1 MKFTWATLISLI
13 LTLSC
18 AALWI
23 SGYVNEELNDAALN
37 MLVIFF
43 FGMLGV
49 TLLTTIK
56 DGMKD
61 SENK

>member
-1 MKFTWATLISLI
+1 MKFTYATLMSLI

-23 SGYVNEELNDAALN
+23 CGYVTEELDPQALN
-37 MLVIFF
+37 MLVLFF

-49 TLLTTIK
+49 TLLTMIE
-56 DGMKD
+56 D
-61 SENK
+61 SMNDAENK

>member
-1 MKFTWATLISLI
+1 MKFTWATLMSLI

-23 SGYVNEELNDAALN
+23 CGYVTEELNDAALN

-49 TLLTTIK
+49 TLLTTIE

-61 SENK
+61 AENK

>member
-1 MKFTWATLISLI
+1 MKFTYATLMSLI

-23 SGYVNEELNDAALN
+23 CGYVTEELNDAALN

-49 TLLTTIK
+49 TLLTTIE